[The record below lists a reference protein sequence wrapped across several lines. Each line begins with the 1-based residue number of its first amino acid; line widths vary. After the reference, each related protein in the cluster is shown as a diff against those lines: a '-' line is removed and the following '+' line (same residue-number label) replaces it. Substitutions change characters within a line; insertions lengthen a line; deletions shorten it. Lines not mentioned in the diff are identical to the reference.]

1 MTSVDIFNHLGW
13 KGPFTPDYVY
23 RVFLALQ
30 LCTDG
35 TVLTTLMKKGTR
47 VNARS
52 RKPRLIHKASQ
63 NEKWSRQSRPAQ
75 IHRKRQMTWK

>member
-30 LCTDG
+30 LCTDC
-35 TVLTTLMKKGTR
+35 TVLTTLIEKGTR

-52 RKPRLIHKASQ
+52 RKPRLSTVLA
-63 NEKWSRQSRPAQ
+63 
-75 IHRKRQMTWK
+75 

>member
-13 KGPFTPDYVY
+13 KGLFTPDYQY
-23 RVFLALQ
+23 HVFLALQ

-35 TVLTTLMKKGTR
+35 TVLTTLIEKGTR

-52 RKPRLIHKASQ
+52 RKPRLSTD
-63 NEKWSRQSRPAQ
+63 PAVVPAM
-75 IHRKRQMTWK
+75 IK

>member
-23 RVFLALQ
+23 RVFLGLQ

-35 TVLTTLMKKGTR
+35 TVLTTLMKKELASMR
-47 VNARS
+47 VAVNRD
-52 RKPRLIHKASQ
+52 
-63 NEKWSRQSRPAQ
+63 
-75 IHRKRQMTWK
+75 